1 MHCED
6 SDKQSYLNTSHVSTP
21 YYDSNGQAHHTQANV
36 KAYNAQANND
46 WNLQAHDTQAN
57 L

>member
-36 KAYNAQANND
+36 KAHNAQANVK
-46 WNLQAHDTQAN
+46 AHNA
-57 L
+57 